1 MSHIVSET
9 DFLDEAW
16 KWYADDLHW
25 EDNNTDE
32 LLGLDLNQDNIG
44 GFFL

>member
-1 MSHIVSET
+1 MSPIVSET

-16 KWYADDLHW
+16 KWYTDYLHW
-25 EDNNTDE
+25 ENNNTDE